1 MKKNNHLKKKNSNY
15 IYYILIIILIGS
27 VMVLFFTPNEK
38 PYDTSTILLDKNKP
52 LIYEAYKVENNIFPV
67 INLQGEEIN
76 RINKEI
82 VELYDTKN
90 NVSNF
95 QYMYNVSKDTLSVLI
110 INNIYVDNI
119 KYINYKSFNID
130 LKTLKELDDREIY
143 DKFEITEDQLRVF
156 VSSKFLNYYADL
168 LDYNY
173 IDGNKCDFNCFI
185 YNCNFQDY
193 LEDNSFYIEDNHLI
207 LYKFFNTNNKYN
219 YDAFFNE
226 ESYRFV
232 VK

>member
-1 MKKNNHLKKKNSNY
+1 MKKKKNKNNSY
-15 IYYILIIILIGS
+15 LYYVLGSILVFSVVVIL
-27 VMVLFFTPNEK
+27 FYKK
-38 PYDTSTILLDKNKP
+38 PETFDISAILLDQTKP
-52 LIYEAYKVENNIFPV
+52 VIYEAYKTENNIFPV
-67 INLQGEEIN
+67 INLQGEDIK

-82 VELYDTKN
+82 MDLSDTKN
-90 NVSNF
+90 NASNF
-95 QYMYNVSKDTLSVLI
+95 EYMYNVSKDTLSVLI

-119 KYINYKSFNID
+119 KHINYKSYIID
-130 LKTLKELDDREIY
+130 LNTLRELTNEEIY
-143 DKFEITEDQLRVF
+143 NKFEIDEETLRIF

-168 LDYNY
+168 IDAGYV
-173 IDGNKCDFNCFI
+173 DGNKCDFECFI

-207 LYKFFNTNNKYN
+207 LYKYFNTYNKYN
-219 YDAFFNE
+219 YDGFFTD